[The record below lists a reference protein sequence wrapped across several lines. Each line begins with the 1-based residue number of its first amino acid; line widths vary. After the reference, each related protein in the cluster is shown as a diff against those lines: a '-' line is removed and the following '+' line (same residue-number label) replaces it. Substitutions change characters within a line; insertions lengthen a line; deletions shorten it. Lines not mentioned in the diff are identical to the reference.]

1 MAVLDS
7 LFCFLVEEM
16 RLLKSRF
23 DELQRDDRGSPTVE
37 TVLIAGGLA
46 ALAIAAVAI
55 ILVKVLSVAHHIPT
69 H

>member
-1 MAVLDS
+1 VVAVLES
-7 LFCFLVEEM
+7 LFRYLVEEM
-16 RLLKSRF
+16 RLLASRF
-23 DELQRDDRGSPTVE
+23 DDRGSPTVE

-55 ILVKVLSVAHHIPT
+55 ILVKVMSVAHHIPT

>member
-1 MAVLDS
+1 MLES
-7 LFCFLVEEM
+7 LFRFLVEEM
-16 RLLKSRF
+16 RLLRGR
-23 DELQRDDRGSPTVE
+23 LDDRGSPTVE

-55 ILVKVLSVAHHIPT
+55 ILVKVMSVAHHIPT

>member
-1 MAVLDS
+1 MLEN
-7 LFCFLVEEM
+7 LLRFLVEEM
-16 RLLKSRF
+16 RLLASRLHDLDF
-23 DELQRDDRGSPTVE
+23 DDRGSPTVE

-46 ALAIAAVAI
+46 ALAIAVVAI

>member
-1 MAVLDS
+1 MLES
-7 LFCFLVEEM
+7 LFRFLVEEM
-16 RLLKSRF
+16 RLLRSRLG
-23 DELQRDDRGSPTVE
+23 DLDDRGSPTVE

-55 ILVKVLSVAHHIPT
+55 ILVKVMSVAHHIPT